1 MAPRVSRGR
10 WGTTL
15 IILVCT
21 SLFLI
26 LQNQRRTSQ
35 LSSPSYVSVPMR
47 ARPAGCRATRSR
59 LGRITTPFAQKNELH
74 QYEYFEMGLLSGKT
88 NLQDF
93 MEQLDIFESTG
104 GLLAVVERLPAM
116 EEQINDEN
124 VMDTEHRVAR
134 YRSIIERATSE
145 ERENLDLLT
154 TDISAWERKIRIA
167 SEAGYSAQD
176 IDEFIVDFRASV
188 NSFSEKPE
196 DLGEPT
202 DKVIPLVLA
211 ATSFWHP
218 DKITDVPVK
227 NEHEMKKLE
236 KKMAKAK
243 KKTTKKKNGFG

>member
-1 MAPRVSRGR
+1 
-10 WGTTL
+10 
-15 IILVCT
+15 
-21 SLFLI
+21 
-26 LQNQRRTSQ
+26 
-35 LSSPSYVSVPMR
+35 
-47 ARPAGCRATRSR
+47 
-59 LGRITTPFAQKNELH
+59 
-74 QYEYFEMGLLSGKT
+74 MGLLSGKS

-93 MEQLDIFESTG
+93 LEQLDIFESTG
-104 GLLAVVERLPAM
+104 GLRAVVERLPAM
-116 EEQINDEN
+116 EEQINEEN
-124 VMDTEHRVAR
+124 MVDTEHRISR
-134 YRSIIERATSE
+134 YRSIIERVTSE
-145 ERENLDLLT
+145 ERENLALLT

-196 DLGEPT
+196 DLGEPA

-236 KKMAKAK
+236 KKMTKAK
-243 KKTTKKKNGFG
+243 KKATKKKNGFG

>member
-1 MAPRVSRGR
+1 
-10 WGTTL
+10 
-15 IILVCT
+15 
-21 SLFLI
+21 
-26 LQNQRRTSQ
+26 
-35 LSSPSYVSVPMR
+35 
-47 ARPAGCRATRSR
+47 
-59 LGRITTPFAQKNELH
+59 
-74 QYEYFEMGLLSGKT
+74 
-88 NLQDF
+88 
-93 MEQLDIFESTG
+93 
-104 GLLAVVERLPAM
+104 M